1 MDARDRWLYGWG
13 VGYAAVGG
21 ASLLVPLYALEL
33 GGGPALVGL
42 LAAAAAFAGVPGA
55 LLWSRLA
62 ERADRRRRPARHAG
76 RLLRHVHRGG
86 RGRSP
91 RRGTRVGAGL
101 GRRRRMT
108 RLVAP
113 GAVTGCTAA
122 KPGERQSR
130 P

>member
-55 LLWSRLA
+55 LLWSRDSRSGPIVAGGLLA
-62 ERADRRRRPARHAG
+62 TLVG
-76 RLLRHVHRGG
+76 YF
-86 RGRSP
+86 
-91 RRGTRVGAGL
+91 GTF
-101 GRRRRMT
+101 
-108 RLVAP
+108 
-113 GAVTGCTAA
+113 TAA
-122 KPGERQSR
+122 AAAVLLGAALVLALGSDGDGV
-130 P
+130 

>member
-62 ERADRRRRPARHAG
+62 ERADRRRPF
-76 RLLRHVHRGG
+76 LLATLVGYF
-86 RGRSP
+86 
-91 RRGTRVGAGL
+91 GTF
-101 GRRRRMT
+101 
-108 RLVAP
+108 
-113 GAVTGCTAA
+113 TAA
-122 KPGERQSR
+122 AAAVLLGAALVLALGSDGDGV
-130 P
+130 